1 MQNKMTI
8 ADKFDDVI
16 NFITGEGQVTLSKDE
31 IVDFLYDRKD
41 KAVKKGGSR
50 KVTARQKE
58 NEGIKATILEVLT
71 DKGITVTELLGKL
84 DIEDMTNQR
93 ASALLRQLV
102 LDGKVV
108 KTVEGKKS
116 YFSVA

>member
-1 MQNKMTI
+1 MTKMTI
-8 ADKFDDVI
+8 AEKFDEVAKALAGEKSTMSVEDMVEFI
-16 NFITGEGQVTLSKDE
+16 N
-31 IVDFLYDRKD
+31 DRKE
-41 KAVKKGGSR
+41 KAVKKAGSR
-50 KVTARQKE
+50 KQTARQKE
-58 NEGIKATILEVLT
+58 NEGVKDVILKTLT

-116 YFSVA
+116 YFSLA

>member
-1 MQNKMTI
+1 MTKMTI
-8 ADKFDDVI
+8 AEKFDEVVKALS
-16 NFITGEGQVTLSKDE
+16 GEKSVMSVEDM
-31 IVDFLYDRKD
+31 VDFINDRKE
-41 KAVKKGGSR
+41 KAVKKGSSR
-50 KVTARQKE
+50 KQTARQKE
-58 NEGIKATILEVLT
+58 NEGVKDTILKTLT
-71 DKGITVTELLGKL
+71 NEGITVTDLLGKL
-84 DIEDMTNQR
+84 DIEGMTNQR